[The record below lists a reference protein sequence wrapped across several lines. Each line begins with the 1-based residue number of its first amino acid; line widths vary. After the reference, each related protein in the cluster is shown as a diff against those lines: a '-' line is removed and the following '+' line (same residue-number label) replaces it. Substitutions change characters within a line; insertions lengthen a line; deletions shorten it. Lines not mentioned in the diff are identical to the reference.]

1 MRILQFTGVHLWIAK
16 TQILLNLLPQGGN
29 LVEVLLQELSMVQL
43 DHAHRDTL
51 GSEPGPALGLE
62 LA

>member
-16 TQILLNLLPQGGN
+16 TQILPNLLPQGGN
-29 LVEVLLQELSMVQL
+29 LVEVLLLELSMVQL
-43 DHAHRDTL
+43 DHANRATL
-51 GSEPGPALGLE
+51 GLELRPALGLG